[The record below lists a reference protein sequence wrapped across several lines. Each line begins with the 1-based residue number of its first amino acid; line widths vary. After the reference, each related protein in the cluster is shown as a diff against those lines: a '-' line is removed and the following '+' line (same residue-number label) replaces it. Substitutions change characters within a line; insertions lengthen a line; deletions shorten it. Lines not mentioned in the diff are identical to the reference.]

1 MGPGT
6 CTVSLATTVTG
17 TALNRPYEAA
27 FVGTMPQVVVTVT
40 GGTGKAKKRGEEG
53 EQVLGV

>member
-27 FVGTMPQVVVTVT
+27 FVGTLPQVVVTVT
-40 GGTGKAKKRGEEG
+40 GGTGKAKKKRG